1 MQRVFGDGDE
11 IGQRLALAGLLL
23 PTDDAPVFSIA
34 RSEQVRRAETPCC
47 WEDSITV
54 RISSLVCS
62 LIHRPVIGTTNPLV
76 FLQDRQFDRQVGQGA
91 FLVLEFAFEC
101 LVDFGA
107 DVTLLATGLG
117 VETVDVEPPGG
128 SSRLR
133 SPYGLPSPETAPLPC
148 SVMKTHF
155 EVTDPETAGFP
166 PATQRE
172 PTVKNHSARS
182 AAIIR
187 RSRS

>member
-1 MQRVFGDGDE
+1 MRQVHVFLTLSQRHNLVDLLRQNPMQRVFGDGDE

-101 LVDFGA
+101 LV
-107 DVTLLATGLG
+107 T
-117 VETVDVEPPGG
+117 
-128 SSRLR
+128 
-133 SPYGLPSPETAPLPC
+133 
-148 SVMKTHF
+148 SVLT
-155 EVTDPETAGFP
+155 
-166 PATQRE
+166 
-172 PTVKNHSARS
+172 
-182 AAIIR
+182 
-187 RSRS
+187 